1 MPCSFLSVLSNM
13 LELLKKVFSAKN
25 RQTEKEDHSVKYL
38 IVGLGNI
45 GPDYDNTRHNIGFM
59 VLDHLAT
66 KYNCE
71 FEPARY
77 GDKAQ
82 FRHKGR
88 IFILIKPSTYMNL
101 SGKAINYWMN
111 KEKIHQDKLLV
122 IVDDIALPLGTLRLK
137 ASGSDGGH
145 NGLANIISVMGT
157 NNFPRLRFGIGNEY
171 SKGRQVDFVLGKW
184 EPEEKE
190 VIEPKIEECSELI
203 VSFATIGI
211 ERTMNYFNKKPRQKK
226 SRNSTDQKTDG
237 Q

>member
-1 MPCSFLSVLSNM
+1 M
-13 LELLKKVFSAKN
+13 LKLLKRIFINEN
-25 RQTEKEDHSVKYL
+25 RHTQKEDHSVKYL

-45 GPDYDNTRHNIGFM
+45 GPTYENTRHNIGFM
-59 VLDHLAT
+59 VLDHIA
-66 KYNCE
+66 KKHNCK

-82 FRHKGR
+82 FRYKGR
-88 IFILIKPSTYMNL
+88 VFILIKPSTYMNL

-111 KEKIHQDKLLV
+111 KEKINQEKLLV

-137 ASGSDGGH
+137 AKGSDGGH
-145 NGLANIISVMGT
+145 NGLANIISVMGS

-184 EPEEKE
+184 EPEETDFI
-190 VIEPKIEECSELI
+190 VPKIEQCAELI

-211 ERTMNYFNKKPRQKK
+211 ERTMNYFNKKPKQKK
-226 SRNSTDQKTDG
+226 SSNSTDQKTND
-237 Q
+237 